1 MSGEEKVGVLENCA
15 GGDQVEI
22 AEREDG
28 HPHVQV
34 EIAEREDGGT

>member
-1 MSGEEKVGVLENCA
+1 MTGEEKVGVLENFA
-15 GGDQVEI
+15 GVDQVEI

-28 HPHVQV
+28 HLQVQV